1 MDRENTAGG
10 RGGGLLVYAKNG
22 LKVFKLDKVTEFDQY
37 CKFLICNVTF
47 YLVYR
52 SPNSPPPPTTE
63 VIHSLENLLKSV
75 NKNSVMIGDFNLP
88 DVDWM
93 EGGQQ
98 QCETQVAH

>member
-1 MDRENTAGG
+1 
-10 RGGGLLVYAKNG
+10 
-22 LKVFKLDKVTEFDQY
+22 
-37 CKFLICNVTF
+37 
-47 YLVYR
+47 
-52 SPNSPPPPTTE
+52 
-63 VIHSLENLLKSV
+63 V

>member
-1 MDRENTAGG
+1 MQIFNLRRNILFG
-10 RGGGLLVYAKNG
+10 VQ
-22 LKVFKLDKVTEFDQY
+22 VPKL
-37 CKFLICNVTF
+37 
-47 YLVYR
+47 
-52 SPNSPPPPTTE
+52 PPPPPTTE